1 MEPEAFANQ
10 LNRNHL
16 AKAYLRLAAEA
27 KKIKENPASYGI
39 KGEPE
44 KPTRKPKKLKQEP
57 PAEQLRLF

>member
-44 KPTRKPKKLKQEP
+44 KLTRKPKKPKQEP
-57 PAEQLRLF
+57 PAEQLRMF